1 MKKKFLLPAL
11 LLLLP
16 AGAAD
21 VHKPSAYSLELS
33 EGLKPTEKIF
43 PLGMLGG
50 SRFTFLPQLGFNF
63 TEIGH
68 CCYSFKDTGKCS
80 CSFPPNR
87 SNGLYFVAIWAA
99 HSMWYGGNTA
109 THGPVIRPVDENGK
123 AQEGPWIDYLA
134 PTMRD
139 YIRACV
145 KASVEGS
152 VNEKPKRNIM
162 LWNIDNEWEPVL
174 NYSPL
179 AMAGFQRELEDEIP
193 QFLRDPA
200 AERRRVSR
208 KTGCLA
214 RLARLFGKYV
224 CRLHR
229 FLSWMG
235 A

>member
-87 SNGLYFVAIWAA
+87 SNGLYFVAIWAGTFHVVRRQYRNA
-99 HSMWYGGNTA
+99 
-109 THGPVIRPVDENGK
+109 
-123 AQEGPWIDYLA
+123 
-134 PTMRD
+134 
-139 YIRACV
+139 RA
-145 KASVEGS
+145 G
-152 VNEKPKRNIM
+152 
-162 LWNIDNEWEPVL
+162 
-174 NYSPL
+174 
-179 AMAGFQRELEDEIP
+179 
-193 QFLRDPA
+193 DPP
-200 AERRRVSR
+200 
-208 KTGCLA
+208 G
-214 RLARLFGKYV
+214 
-224 CRLHR
+224 
-229 FLSWMG
+229 
-235 A
+235 